1 MAQDMLSPAG
11 AVVTA
16 PPRAPAQRRRKR
28 SSLRAQRNRFAYLLV
43 TPAALLMVAVH
54 IVPALIGIWMSL
66 LRLNQFTLLQ
76 FLQAPF
82 VGLENFWSILFDPA
96 NPLRSGLGL
105 AVRNTIVYT
114 IVTVAGTLVSAMAV
128 ALLLNRQFR
137 GRRWARTLVLV
148 PWVIPSYVVG
158 VLWGFMWQSDVGII
172 NRILVDWVGVLDT
185 RPFWTTGPIALLA
198 VIVPT
203 IWRAFPFVMMIFL
216 AGLQAIPDELYEA
229 AEVDGAGAWRRF
241 RAITLPMMRPV
252 IAIQLLF
259 GIIYSVYSYN
269 IVAMMFG
276 GGNAYPG
283 KYADL
288 MITSITRQSFGAFL
302 FGYGAAGS
310 TLLMLA
316 MMLVVGIWYRVYR
329 KDLAVT
335 R

>member
-11 AVVTA
+11 AVV
-16 PPRAPAQRRRKR
+16 RAPTRAPDRRHRQRH
-28 SSLRAQRNRFAYLLV
+28 SLRAQRRRFAYLLV
-43 TPAALLMVAVH
+43 TPAALLMLAVH
-54 IVPALIGIWMSL
+54 IIPAVIGIWMSL

-82 VGLENFWSILFDPA
+82 VGLENFWSILFDPS

-114 IVTVAGTLVSAMAV
+114 IVTVTGTLVSAMAV

-137 GRRWARTLVLV
+137 GRRWARTFVLV

-172 NRILVDWVGVLDT
+172 NRVLVDWVGVVDS
-185 RPFWTTGPIALLA
+185 RPFWTSGPTALFA

-203 IWRAFPFVMMIFL
+203 IWRGFPFVMMIFL
-216 AGLQAIPDELYEA
+216 AGLQTIPEELYEA
-229 AEVDGAGAWRRF
+229 AEVDGAGAWRKF

-283 KYADL
+283 KWADL
-288 MITSITRQSFGAFL
+288 AITSITRQSFGAFL

-316 MMLVVGIWYRVYR
+316 MMVVVAIWYRIYR

>member
-1 MAQDMLSPAG
+1 MAQDMLSAAGSAVRVPA
-11 AVVTA
+11 
-16 PPRAPAQRRRKR
+16 RAPARRRR
-28 SSLRAQRNRFAYLLV
+28 RRHSLRAQRARFSYLLV
-43 TPAALLMVAVH
+43 TPALLLMLAVH
-54 IVPALIGIWMSL
+54 IIPGLIGIYMSL
-66 LRLNQFTLLQ
+66 LKLNQFTLLQ

-82 VGLENFWSILFDPA
+82 VGLENYRSILFDPA

-105 AVRNTIVYT
+105 AVRNTIVYS
-114 IVTVAGTLVSAMAV
+114 IVTVVGTLVSAMAV

-172 NRILVDWVGVLDT
+172 NRILVDWLHVLDA
-185 RPFWTTGPIALLA
+185 RPFWTSGQIALFA

-216 AGLQAIPDELYEA
+216 AGLQAIPEELYEA

-252 IAIQLLF
+252 IAIQVLF

-288 MITSITRQSFGAFL
+288 MMTSITRQSFGAFL

-316 MMLVVGIWYRVYR
+316 MLLVVGLWYRIYR